1 MQFQQ
6 YTSAQNY
13 MYHLLGI
20 SLIFIR
26 LLLEFHSVFC
36 NGMQE
41 ATVHKG
47 IYFYGNSLNSR
58 LFLVELFA
66 EKNKTLFLKLT
77 KQDICSFPVCPF

>member
-13 MYHLLGI
+13 MYHRLGI
-20 SLIFIR
+20 SLIYIR
-26 LLLEFHSVFC
+26 LLLEFHSVFR

-41 ATVHKG
+41 ATMPTG

-66 EKNKTLFLKLT
+66 EKNKTLGFKLT